1 MGELTA
7 RGVMCICF
15 VERRLDD
22 GNYTTH
28 HRRDVLVCGDISCVL
43 SFIGESVND
52 LVLMEK
58 VLTFTRCSANSG
70 ETFGKYTT
78 EFQMNLL

>member
-43 SFIGESVND
+43 SFIGE
-52 LVLMEK
+52 
-58 VLTFTRCSANSG
+58 
-70 ETFGKYTT
+70 
-78 EFQMNLL
+78 